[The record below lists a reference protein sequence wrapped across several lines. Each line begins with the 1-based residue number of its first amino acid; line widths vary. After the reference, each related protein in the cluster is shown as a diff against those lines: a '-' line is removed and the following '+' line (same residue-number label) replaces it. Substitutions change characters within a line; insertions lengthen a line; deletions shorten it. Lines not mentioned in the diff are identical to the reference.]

1 MALIPLTMSRFSI
14 SALSE
19 SVLDRFVPLNRAL
32 RMHIHLG
39 YTMVGIVLLDT
50 TFFFTFFGILCSDG
64 EQAYCDKFTSEIM
77 ITGYG
82 ILAILLIIAGTSYF
96 RHQIPYEIFYAV
108 HHVIFLMYII
118 VVIHTFDMSQ
128 RKGHHS
134 RSQTFKWFSSTLL
147 YYLCDRAAMHLN
159 HKYQTRLVSSSAV
172 TGSNGS
178 RMLIIKVK
186 RPVLFNFKPGQYA
199 FLRLTELDQHWHP
212 FSIASGP
219 DSSCLEFYIEVLT
232 DKSWTGK
239 LWKMLKVDG
248 DTNGSSL
255 REFDLEVMG
264 PYGTSLASTN
274 SYSHALAVGSGTGK
288 CNVLSSC
295 CKLSFAIECSPI
307 NTLFAGIVPVLSLYK
322 QHVHQL
328 LRLDPAKHFIDLERH
343 QRKIR
348 QIEKT
353 EEPRKASLAK
363 KVAASCRARR
373 STPDD
378 RPSKNKRD
386 SVVQSIRNRIAIH
399 ETVQEMEGCD
409 RQLVR
414 LSMQAMRSAARRAT
428 RSIYGVVLLTIMPVL
443 GISLIALTIS
453 WNTID
458 IELYGGMVEA
468 LMVLTAVFQLIFAA
482 VACCVWDASQFAAF
496 IDTAFCLIM
505 PFADWYWFGHY
516 EQNGI
521 LSASDI
527 TTYSLLMGYLTAR
540 VWSMTVKPRHRS
552 WRTADGVCSNSG
564 LTTLERLEMVWVV
577 RSASLVSEILPEINT
592 LWDELVGQWGEEN
605 AHAVCRIKI
614 FVTDTD
620 QLAVT
625 LLKQELLTHSL
636 GQAAGACR
644 SSSGISFERPD
655 FAEIIEHHTL
665 DMITT
670 RRNSYSV
677 LSFCGSPILA
687 GALHYLK
694 INNDMVAAVTGN
706 KRHQMEFVSESY
718 GGSKKSKTKTAS
730 SATESRPEGEHLLAE
745 AGGSDTDTDTSPD
758 PGEVAVVAVVG
769 GAPARLTTREVTM
782 YGRNSEVTTTYGQHG
797 RNSPTSSMES
807 SSHVDMSM
815 HFSHINMKM
824 ASTPN

>member
-14 SALSE
+14 AALSE

-32 RMHIHLG
+32 RIHIHLG
-39 YTMVGIVLLDT
+39 YTMVLIVFLDT
-50 TFFFTFFGILCSDG
+50 AFFFTFFGILCADG

-82 ILAILLIIAGTSYF
+82 ILVILLIIAGTSYF

-108 HHVIFLMYII
+108 HHIIFLMYII
-118 VVIHTFDMSQ
+118 VVVHTFDMAQ
-128 RKGHHS
+128 RKGQHS

-172 TGSNGS
+172 TGTNGS
-178 RMLIIKVK
+178 RMLIIKLK
-186 RPVLFNFKPGQYA
+186 RPVLFNSKPGQYA
-199 FLRLTELDQHWHP
+199 FLRLTELDLHWHP

-219 DSSCLEFYIEVLT
+219 DSSCLEFYIEVFT

-239 LWKMLKVDG
+239 LWKMLKADG
-248 DTNGSSL
+248 DTNGSNL

-264 PYGTSLASTN
+264 PYGTSLANTN

-288 CNVLSSC
+288 YNVVLSR
-295 CKLSFAIECSPI
+295 CKLHVAIECSPI
-307 NTLFAGIVPVLSLYK
+307 DTLFTGIVPMLSLFK

-328 LRLDPAKHFIDLERH
+328 LRLDPANHFLDLERH

-348 QIEKT
+348 QIEKA

-373 STPDD
+373 TPDD
-378 RPSKNKRD
+378 RPSKSKRD

-399 ETVQEMEGCD
+399 ESVQEMEGSD

-458 IELYGGMVEA
+458 VELYGGMVEA
-468 LMVLTAVFQLIFAA
+468 LMILTAVFQLSFAV

-516 EQNGI
+516 EQNGV
-521 LSASDI
+521 LSPSDI

-540 VWSMTVKPRHRS
+540 AWSMTVKPRHRS
-552 WRTADGVCSNSG
+552 WRTADGSCSG
-564 LTTLERLEMVWVV
+564 LTTLERLEMVWVT

-592 LWDELVGQWGEEN
+592 IWDQLVSVWGAEN
-605 AHAVCRIKI
+605 AQAVCRIQI

-620 QLAVT
+620 QRAVA
-625 LLKQELLTHSL
+625 LLKQELLHQSL
-636 GQAAGACR
+636 GQGTCDSIR
-644 SSSGISFERPD
+644 FERPD
-655 FAEIIEHHTL
+655 FAEIIENHTL

-677 LSFCGSPILA
+677 LAFCGSPILA
-687 GALHYLK
+687 GNLHHLK

-718 GGSKKSKTKTAS
+718 GGSKGGKKKAS
-730 SATESRPEGEHLLAE
+730 NATNSAESADRQDVLQGEHLLG
-745 AGGSDTDTDTSPD
+745 GGSDTDTDTSPD
-758 PGEVAVVAVVG
+758 PGEVVG
-769 GAPARLTTREVTM
+769 GKPTRLTTREVTT
-782 YGRNSEVTTTYGQHG
+782 YGRT
-797 RNSPTSSMES
+797 SPSSSMES
-807 SSHVDMSM
+807 SVDVPM
-815 HFSHINMKM
+815 HFSHVRVAPTRN
-824 ASTPN
+824 

>member
-14 SALSE
+14 ATLSE

-39 YTMVGIVLLDT
+39 YTMVLIVFLDT
-50 TFFFTFFGILCSDG
+50 AFFFTFFGIFCADG

-96 RHQIPYEIFYAV
+96 RHKIPYEIFYAV

-186 RPVLFNFKPGQYA
+186 RPVLLNFKPGQYA

-219 DSSCLEFYIEVLT
+219 DSSCLEFYIEVFT

-248 DTNGSSL
+248 DTIGGTL

-264 PYGTSLASTN
+264 PHGTSLANTS

-288 CNVLSSC
+288 CNVLSC
-295 CKLSFAIECSPI
+295 CKLSCAVECSPI
-307 NTLFAGIVPVLSLYK
+307 DALVTGIVPVLSLFK

-328 LRLDPAKHFIDLERH
+328 LRLDTAKHFLDLERH

-348 QIEKT
+348 QIEKA

-399 ETVQEMEGCD
+399 ESVQEMEGCD

-468 LMVLTAVFQLIFAA
+468 LMVSTALFQLSFAV
-482 VACCVWDASQFAAF
+482 VACCIWDASQFAAF
-496 IDTAFCLIM
+496 IDIAFCLIM

-516 EQNGI
+516 EQNGV

-552 WRTADGVCSNSG
+552 WRTAGGGCSGTG
-564 LTTLERLEMVWVV
+564 LTTLERLEMVWVT

-592 LWDELVGQWGEEN
+592 LWDELVAQWGEEN
-605 AHAVCRIKI
+605 ARAVCRIQI

-620 QLAVT
+620 QRAVA
-625 LLKQELLTHSL
+625 LLKQELLHHSL
-636 GQAAGACR
+636 GQAGQIPSQGQSQSQEGTSFDSCIR
-644 SSSGISFERPD
+644 FERPD
-655 FAEIIEHHTL
+655 FADIIEHHTL

-677 LSFCGSPILA
+677 LAFCGSPVLA
-687 GALHYLK
+687 GNLHYLK

-718 GGSKKSKTKTAS
+718 GGSKASKGSKKKKVS
-730 SATESRPEGEHLLAE
+730 SATKSAESRPDVPTEEHLL
-745 AGGSDTDTDTSPD
+745 GSGSDTDTVTSPD
-758 PGEVAVVAVVG
+758 PGEVVVAG
-769 GAPARLTTREVTM
+769 EAPRLTTREVTM
-782 YGRNSEVTTTYGQHG
+782 YGRNSEVTT
-797 RNSPTSSMES
+797 
-807 SSHVDMSM
+807 
-815 HFSHINMKM
+815 
-824 ASTPN
+824 